1 MKNVII
7 IFFFLKWV
15 AHAWFEDNSLSCFAG
30 AVLSPLLVGVG
41 DSVCF
46 IPTYTV
52 LVAMGWSV
60 MGSARAEG
68 FEEGA
73 Q

>member
-1 MKNVII
+1 MRTT
-7 IFFFLKWV
+7 
-15 AHAWFEDNSLSCFAG
+15 LSCFAG

-46 IPTYTV
+46 IPTCTV